1 MAIEKE
7 LTTANIS
14 AILRKVGLDKNERLK
29 FRKPKAKELAVL
41 TRLKT
46 YLTTIGA

>member
-1 MAIEKE
+1 MQAP
-7 LTTANIS
+7 LTTAKIS
-14 AILRKVGLDKNERLK
+14 AILRRVGLDKSDSLK
-29 FRKPKAKELAVL
+29 FRKPKAKDLAVL